1 MEYEIIEAQELQE
14 VVEEVKIWIKSGWK
28 PQGGITAI
36 CVENEIK
43 NGHDSNYSGVFRGL
57 QPKKFK
63 YMQAMVKE
71 IEPIKIKKEI

>member
-36 CVENEIK
+36 CVENKIK
-43 NGHDSNYSGVFRGL
+43 DGYDSNHSGVLEAHNQRNL
-57 QPKKFK
+57 SICRQW
-63 YMQAMVKE
+63 
-71 IEPIKIKKEI
+71 